1 MTLPAEVEAF
11 VTEQIAAG
19 KYPTADA
26 VLSDAVLALREKQ
39 ALDRKRTELIH
50 ELDIGLRQL
59 DAGMSE
65 PLDIDEIL
73 AEVIAESAAKVKAA
87 G

>member
-19 KYPTADA
+19 KYTTADA
-26 VLSDAVLALREKQ
+26 VLRDAVLALREKQ

-59 DAGMSE
+59 DAGMTE